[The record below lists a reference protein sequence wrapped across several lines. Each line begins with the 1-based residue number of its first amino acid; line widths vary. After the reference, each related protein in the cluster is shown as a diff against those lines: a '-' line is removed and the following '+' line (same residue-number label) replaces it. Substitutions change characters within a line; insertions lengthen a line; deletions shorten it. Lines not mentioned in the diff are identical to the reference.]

1 MCLCFLLFTLLTWLM
16 CLKRSFL
23 DTDSSGAFL
32 ASCCFLPSFYCI
44 PCWLWCLN
52 FFLCLFLFWHFF
64 ILLIHHLLFHYSWTQ
79 SFLQFLAHFGFFHFH
94 LLSLAC
100 SLFLLYL
107 ISPTCLLLCYRPVWL
122 TGLRS
127 TFSQRHQD
135 WLGSNWRYWNIIFH
149 CAGSCF
155 TSCFHLTSILFNLS
169 SCERLHFIFF
179 W

>member
-1 MCLCFLLFTLLTWLM
+1 MCS
-16 CLKRSFL
+16 KRSFL
-23 DTDSSGAFL
+23 DTDFSG
-32 ASCCFLPSFYCI
+32 ASCCFLPSLHCI

-52 FFLCLFLFWHFF
+52 FFLCLFLFWHSF

-79 SFLQFLAHFGFFHFH
+79 SFLKFLAHFGFFHFH

-135 WLGSNWRYWNIIFH
+135 WLSSNWRYWNTIFH

-155 TSCFHLTSILFNLS
+155 TSCFHLTSILLNLS
-169 SCERLHFIFF
+169 
-179 W
+179 